1 MIALLRPVVRA
12 GGLRRAVLCMP
23 TMPSQ
28 RRRHRL
34 LPPIACASGTAQ
46 SELGEQDECGN
57 AIEVAHVYARYP
69 RDVTAAVG
77 VTPAA
82 CQAMPDALR

>member
-1 MIALLRPVVRA
+1 MIALLCSVVLA
-12 GGLRRAVLCMP
+12 GGLRRAVPGML
-23 TMPSQ
+23 TMPSE
-28 RRRHRL
+28 RRRHRVL
-34 LPPIACASGTAQ
+34 TPIACARDTAQ

-57 AIEVAHVYARYP
+57 AIEVAHVYALYP
-69 RDVTAAVG
+69 RDGTAAVG